1 MAVVPPEL
9 REYIK
14 EERAKGVDEQAITE
28 TLHSNGWEEESIAA
42 AFAELDAPAETATE
56 PTLQTTQTGE
66 AEPETKRRAKRLFTM
81 KLGAEDNVRGND
93 ILSILFQLGFASI
106 FLVNGI
112 IALGKPSDFQGL
124 LQAFPLAVQ
133 LGHIDWMITFA
144 GINDLMLGS
153 LILLGKAREF
163 VWVWAGLWLAMVS
176 IIKLIYLF

>member
-1 MAVVPPEL
+1 MTVVPPEL
-9 REYIK
+9 RDYIK
-14 EERAKGVDEQAITE
+14 EERAKGVDQQLIVES
-28 TLHSNGWEEESIAA
+28 LHSNGWEESTIAA
-42 AFAELDAPAETATE
+42 AFSEIDSPDAASPD
-56 PTLQTTQTGE
+56 TTQTATQPG
-66 AEPETKRRAKRLFTM
+66 PGSSDQKQRPKRLFTM
-81 KLGAEDNVRGND
+81 RLGSEDNVRGND

-112 IALGKPSDFQGL
+112 IALGKPSDFEGL
-124 LQAFPLAVQ
+124 LQAFPLAVS

-144 GINDLMLGS
+144 GVNDLMLGS